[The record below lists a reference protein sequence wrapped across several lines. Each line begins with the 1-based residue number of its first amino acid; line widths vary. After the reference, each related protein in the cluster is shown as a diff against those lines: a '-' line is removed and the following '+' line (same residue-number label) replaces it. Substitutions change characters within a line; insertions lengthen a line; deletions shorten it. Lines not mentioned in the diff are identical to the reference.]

1 MEQFDFQIIIKI
13 EGQAIAEIHVTDK
26 YILGYSFSTR
36 QNLTL
41 KEILNLLRE
50 AHILGSK

>member
-1 MEQFDFQIIIKI
+1 MFNIQIILKI
-13 EGQAIAEIHVTDK
+13 DSQAIAEIHITDK

-50 AHILGSK
+50 AHI